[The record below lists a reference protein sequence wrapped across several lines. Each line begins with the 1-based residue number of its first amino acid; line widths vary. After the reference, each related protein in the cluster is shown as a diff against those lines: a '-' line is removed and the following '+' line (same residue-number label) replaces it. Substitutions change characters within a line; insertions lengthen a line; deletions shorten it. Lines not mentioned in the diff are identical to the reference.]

1 MPDTPHGLVPI
12 TLVPVEVFGGDCD
25 CHERSRVTGEDG
37 VAYLSITDTVKARSL
52 TEARRGV
59 DRRCAV
65 ELATAAEPE
74 RVAA

>member
-1 MPDTPHGLVPI
+1 MFTRYTIIHNGPSL
-12 TLVPVEVFGGDCD
+12 FDCD

-37 VAYLSITDTVKARSL
+37 VARLSVTDTVEARSL

-65 ELATAAEPE
+65 ELATAAEPAQ
-74 RVAA
+74 RAA